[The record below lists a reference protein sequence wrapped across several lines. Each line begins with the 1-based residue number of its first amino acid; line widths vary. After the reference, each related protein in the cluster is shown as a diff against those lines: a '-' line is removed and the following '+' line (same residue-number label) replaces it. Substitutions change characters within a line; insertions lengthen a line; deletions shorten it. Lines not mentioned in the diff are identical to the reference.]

1 MRLAACLLLSSWI
14 TSAQPSNS
22 DETFRR
28 GIAAQQRR
36 DFTEAIKDYRLV
48 LEKRPDLTEA
58 RIRLAAAL
66 TEMGRVNDAI
76 SVLTPA
82 SGKPGVRKNLAIAY
96 YRKNDLAGAIR
107 EFEALDATER
117 ADAQTARVLAD
128 CYLRAG
134 IPAKALRLIE
144 PLAKSHPTDAALQY
158 QLGVARIR
166 TGVPGE
172 ALDPLERAGKQ
183 GRMADAYLLA
193 GATALEL
200 GQMQRAREDLEKA
213 VGIDP
218 KIPGAWTWTG
228 MARDRVSDE
237 EGAKQA
243 YRAALQLEPR
253 DFEANL
259 HLGAILYR
267 ERNMEAAKPF
277 LDHALSIQPKSSLAL
292 YAMALVR
299 AAINDID
306 QAVQELEM
314 VTAAEPEWVEPH
326 VKLASLYFRLHREI
340 EGRREQELV
349 DKLRNEHRDKKVPLP
364 EIH

>member
-1 MRLAACLLLSSWI
+1 MLA
-14 TSAQPSNS
+14 
-22 DETFRR
+22 
-28 GIAAQQRR
+28 
-36 DFTEAIKDYRLV
+36 
-48 LEKRPDLTEA
+48 KRPDLTEA
-58 RIRLAAAL
+58 RIRLAATL
-66 TEMGRVNDAI
+66 TEMGRLDDAV
-76 SVLTPA
+76 SVLEPA
-82 SGKPGVRKNLAIAY
+82 SGQPGVRRNLAVAY
-96 YRKNDLAGAIR
+96 YRQNNLPAAIR
-107 EFEALDATER
+107 EFERLDAAEL
-117 ADAQTARVLAD
+117 ADPQILRVLVD

-144 PLAKSHPTDAALQY
+144 PLAKSHPADAALQY

-166 TGVPGE
+166 SGAPGE
-172 ALDPLERAGKQ
+172 ALEALEQAGKH

-200 GQMQRAREDLEKA
+200 GQMQRARDDLEKA

-243 YRAALQLEPR
+243 YRAALELDPR

-267 ERNMEAAKPF
+267 ERNMDAAKPF
-277 LDHALSIQPKSSLAL
+277 LDRALSLQPKSSLAL

-306 QAVQELEM
+306 QAVQDLQT
-314 VTAAEPEWVEPH
+314 VTASEPEWLEPH
-326 VKLASLYFRLHREI
+326 IKLASLYFRLHREP
-340 EGRREQELV
+340 EALREQELV
-349 DKLRNEHRDKKVPLP
+349 EKLRNEHRDKKVPLP
-364 EIH
+364 DMR